1 MRGCF
6 PRKESLPF
14 FKIKVR
20 SLPESEANA
29 FKERKQHEFFESKK
43 AKIIKID
50 QMVSFCKEKREQ
62 LKKRENSKAKRN
74 HKLPLLD
81 NFMLF
86 CNAERERSKCLM

>member
-50 QMVSFCKEKREQ
+50 QMVSFCK
-62 LKKRENSKAKRN
+62 AKRN

-86 CNAERERSKCLM
+86 CNAEKERSKCLM